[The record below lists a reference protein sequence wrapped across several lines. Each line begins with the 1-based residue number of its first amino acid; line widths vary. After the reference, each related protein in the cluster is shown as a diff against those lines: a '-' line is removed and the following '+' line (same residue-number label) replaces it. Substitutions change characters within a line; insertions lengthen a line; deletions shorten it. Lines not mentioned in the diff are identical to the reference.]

1 MGTQELA
8 ALVLKLN
15 PTERFELIEF
25 ALRSLDKPDPEVDRL
40 WIEEAERRLLAYRA
54 GKVNGISAHDVLGEF

>member
-1 MGTQELA
+1 MDTQELA

-25 ALRSLDKPDPEVDRL
+25 ALHSLDKPDPEIDRL

-54 GKVNGISAHDVLGEF
+54 GKVNGVSAQDIFGEF

>member
-15 PTERFELIEF
+15 PTERFELIEC

-54 GKVNGISAHDVLGEF
+54 GKVNGVVAHDVLGEF